1 MHPHL
6 DLLDQ
11 IIRMLGWPTLLGGL
25 GWAIRKWDDGQ
36 RDFKE
41 LSENTRIAVA
51 KVTTVE
57 TEVLAIKNNHLAH
70 LQTGITSL
78 SASNDKAVE
87 VLQTISK
94 DIAVLVDRT
103 PRA

>member
-1 MHPHL
+1 MHPRL
-6 DLLDQ
+6 DLVDQ
-11 IIRMLGWPTLLGGL
+11 IIRILGWPTLLGGL

-36 RDFKE
+36 RDFKVMG
-41 LSENTRIAVA
+41 ENTRIAVA
-51 KVTTVE
+51 KIATVE

-70 LQTGITSL
+70 LQEGIVAL
-78 SASNDKAVE
+78 SASKAVE
-87 VLQTISK
+87 ILQTISK